1 MTSTSSGETSS
12 PTTAS
17 PTKEAGSYDMTQVW
31 IWLTVAIVVF
41 IFLFKFCAWCVQQN
55 RESEL
60 TPARS
65 LSTVAIID
73 AAAPM
78 SMTCPRC
85 ECSEYCAVSEQ
96 PPSYESL
103 PPAYNEDPPPS
114 YSSLTLQP
122 LPTQEQGLPTAI
134 TENHTNSSSRTLH
147 L

>member
-12 PTTAS
+12 LTTAS
-17 PTKEAGSYDMTQVW
+17 PSRETDSYEMTQVW
-31 IWLTVAIVVF
+31 IWLSVAVVVF
-41 IFLFKFCAWCVQQN
+41 TFLIKFCSWCVQQN

-85 ECSEYCAVSEQ
+85 ECSDYRAVLEQ
-96 PPSYESL
+96 PPSYGSL
-103 PPAYNEDPPPS
+103 PPAYNEDPPPA
-114 YSSLTLQP
+114 YSSLILQP
-122 LPTQEQGLPTAI
+122 LPTQEQGLTTPI
-134 TENHTNSSSRTLH
+134 TENHTNNSSRTLH